1 MYKAA
6 SQTTVTGKVAKN
18 GFFLNMWL
26 CEWKDEHLFS
36 RTSIICSVREGSKVV
51 ISIRTRAKTCCGVIS
66 RDTHSFQ
73 LAQHG
78 HRSPEQIQM
87 SQNFD
92 PSNLPWPKPV
102 SESSRPVIQTRPDLV
117 VVGGSPSFATNCA
130 SSSVSDPDSSANAK
144 KALDSWTPLVSPA
157 WCHFPS
163 ERLSVSL
170 FFSTDD

>member
-1 MYKAA
+1 
-6 SQTTVTGKVAKN
+6 
-18 GFFLNMWL
+18 MWL

-102 SESSRPVIQTRPDLV
+102 SESSRPDQTLLWLVDLHPLQPTVLLPPWVIQTQVRMPRRLLILEHQLGAIFRQNV
-117 VVGGSPSFATNCA
+117 FLPLSF
-130 SSSVSDPDSSANAK
+130 
-144 KALDSWTPLVSPA
+144 SPA
-157 WCHFPS
+157 MVKRSQLPS
-163 ERLSVSL
+163 TAL
-170 FFSTDD
+170 